1 MSVFVSLARQ
11 ALIEADLLYVT
22 GPDIQQIMTDNTRHV
37 MDVSRAPGIT
47 SHLPPRHDHPNQTVR
62 QGKY

>member
-11 ALIEADLLYVT
+11 VLIEVDLLYVT

-37 MDVSRAPGIT
+37 MDVSRAPDIT
-47 SHLPPRHDHPNQTVR
+47 SHPDTTIQTKQSARVNI
-62 QGKY
+62 KS